1 MDLFLE
7 TPQQQAER
15 MLRQQQ
21 RLMEIQMQGAA
32 LQPFAQNVVPAAVP
46 AAVPGCE
53 SAPEAYSVQQ
63 DSYAQE
69 LAFDKRR
76 ARRRRVGQ
84 RLRTLAMIVLIPL
97 GLVAIFL
104 ASYALT
110 CILNGASPNEVL
122 QHLAALGQRLV
133 VSLAASRS
141 NTVLAQRP
149 LHGSLAIIAG
159 GALGLHGLR
168 GKCAQQRQRAKSGGA
183 Q

>member
-21 RLMEIQMQGAA
+21 RLIEMQMQGAA
-32 LQPFAQNVVPAAVP
+32 VQPPAQNAAPAVSSAGEVD
-46 AAVPGCE
+46 PG
-53 SAPEAYSVQQ
+53 AYSVQQ

-76 ARRRRVGQ
+76 ARRRRWAQ

-97 GLVAIFL
+97 GLAAIFL

-110 CILNGASPNEVL
+110 CILNSASPSEVL
-122 QHLAALGQRLV
+122 EHLAALGQRLGDV
-133 VSLAASRS
+133 VTTIR
-141 NTVLAQRP
+141 
-149 LHGSLAIIAG
+149 AG
-159 GALGLHGLR
+159 WE
-168 GKCAQQRQRAKSGGA
+168 S
-183 Q
+183 

>member
-21 RLMEIQMQGAA
+21 RLMEMQMQGAA
-32 LQPFAQNVVPAAVP
+32 VQPPAQNAAPAVSSAGEVD
-46 AAVPGCE
+46 PG
-53 SAPEAYSVQQ
+53 AYSVQQ

-76 ARRRRVGQ
+76 ARRRRWAQ

-97 GLVAIFL
+97 GLAAIFL

-122 QHLAALGQRLV
+122 QHLAALGQRLGDV
-133 VSLAASRS
+133 AA
-141 NTVLAQRP
+141 
-149 LHGSLAIIAG
+149 AIRAG
-159 GALGLHGLR
+159 WED
-168 GKCAQQRQRAKSGGA
+168 
-183 Q
+183 

>member
-15 MLRQQQ
+15 MLRQQR
-21 RLMEIQMQGAA
+21 RLIEMQMQGVANQA
-32 LQPFAQNVVPAAVP
+32 PVQNVVPAAVP

-97 GLVAIFL
+97 GLAAIFL

-122 QHLAALGQRLV
+122 QHLAALGQRLGDVATTIAPAGRVSVCHIRTSRVYELSPRAEFLHPVGPV
-133 VSLAASRS
+133 VRLNS
-141 NTVLAQRP
+141 
-149 LHGSLAIIAG
+149 IIED
-159 GALGLHGLR
+159 
-168 GKCAQQRQRAKSGGA
+168 K
-183 Q
+183 

>member
-21 RLMEIQMQGAA
+21 RLMEMQMQGTAA
-32 LQPFAQNVVPAAVP
+32 QSFAQNVVPAAAP
-46 AAVPGCE
+46 AAVLGCE

-76 ARRRRVGQ
+76 ARRRCVGQ
-84 RLRTLAMIVLIPL
+84 RLRALAMIVLIPL
-97 GLVAIFL
+97 GLAAIFL

-122 QHLAALGQRLV
+122 QHLAALGQRLGDV
-133 VSLAASRS
+133 IATIR
-141 NTVLAQRP
+141 TGW
-149 LHGSLAIIAG
+149 GS
-159 GALGLHGLR
+159 
-168 GKCAQQRQRAKSGGA
+168 
-183 Q
+183 

>member
-7 TPQQQAER
+7 TSQQQAER

-21 RLMEIQMQGAA
+21 RLMEMQMQGAA
-32 LQPFAQNVVPAAVP
+32 AQPPAQNATPVVSPA
-46 AAVPGCE
+46 GE

-69 LAFDKRR
+69 QLAFDKRR

-97 GLVAIFL
+97 GLAVIFL

-122 QHLAALGQRLV
+122 QHLAALGQRLGDV
-133 VSLAASRS
+133 ITTIRTGWES
-141 NTVLAQRP
+141 
-149 LHGSLAIIAG
+149 
-159 GALGLHGLR
+159 
-168 GKCAQQRQRAKSGGA
+168 
-183 Q
+183 

>member
-32 LQPFAQNVVPAAVP
+32 AQPFAQNVVPAAVP

-53 SAPEAYSVQQ
+53 SAPENYSVQQ

-76 ARRRRVGQ
+76 TRHRRAGQ

-97 GLVAIFL
+97 GLAAIFL
-104 ASYALT
+104 VSYAFT
-110 CILNGASPNEVL
+110 CILNGASPGEVL
-122 QHLAALGQRLV
+122 QHLSALGQRLGDV
-133 VSLAASRS
+133 ITTIR
-141 NTVLAQRP
+141 
-149 LHGSLAIIAG
+149 AG
-159 GALGLHGLR
+159 WE
-168 GKCAQQRQRAKSGGA
+168 S
-183 Q
+183 

>member
-21 RLMEIQMQGAA
+21 RLMEMQMQGAVA
-32 LQPFAQNVVPAAVP
+32 RPFAQNAAPVVASAPSA
-46 AAVPGCE
+46 GCGP
-53 SAPEAYSVQQ
+53 APEAYSVQQ

-76 ARRRRVGQ
+76 ARHRLWAQ
-84 RLRTLAMIVLIPL
+84 RLRTLAMIVLIPM
-97 GLVAIFL
+97 GLATIFL

-122 QHLAALGQRLV
+122 QHLAALGQRLGDV
-133 VSLAASRS
+133 AA
-141 NTVLAQRP
+141 T
-149 LHGSLAIIAG
+149 I
-159 GALGLHGLR
+159 
-168 GKCAQQRQRAKSGGA
+168 RASWES
-183 Q
+183 

>member
-21 RLMEIQMQGAA
+21 RLMEMQMQGAA
-32 LQPFAQNVVPAAVP
+32 VQPPAQNAVP
-46 AAVPGCE
+46 AVSSAGEVDPG
-53 SAPEAYSVQQ
+53 AYSVQQ

-76 ARRRRVGQ
+76 ARRRRWAQ

-97 GLVAIFL
+97 GLAAIFL

-110 CILNGASPNEVL
+110 CILNGASPGEVL
-122 QHLAALGQRLV
+122 EHLAVLGQRLGDV
-133 VSLAASRS
+133 VTTIR
-141 NTVLAQRP
+141 
-149 LHGSLAIIAG
+149 AG
-159 GALGLHGLR
+159 WE
-168 GKCAQQRQRAKSGGA
+168 S
-183 Q
+183 

>member
-21 RLMEIQMQGAA
+21 RLMEMQMQGAA
-32 LQPFAQNVVPAAVP
+32 VRSPAQNAAPAGEA
-46 AAVPGCE
+46 
-53 SAPEAYSVQQ
+53 APEAYSVQQ

-76 ARRRRVGQ
+76 ARRRRWAQ

-97 GLVAIFL
+97 GLAAIFL

-122 QHLAALGQRLV
+122 EHLAALGQRLGDV
-133 VSLAASRS
+133 V
-141 NTVLAQRP
+141 TT
-149 LHGSLAIIAG
+149 ICAG
-159 GALGLHGLR
+159 WE
-168 GKCAQQRQRAKSGGA
+168 S
-183 Q
+183 

>member
-21 RLMEIQMQGAA
+21 RLIEMQMQGAA
-32 LQPFAQNVVPAAVP
+32 VQPPAQNAVP
-46 AAVPGCE
+46 AVSSASEVDPG
-53 SAPEAYSVQQ
+53 AYSVQQ

-76 ARRRRVGQ
+76 ARRRRWVQ

-97 GLVAIFL
+97 GLAAIFL

-110 CILNGASPNEVL
+110 CILNGASPSEVFG
-122 QHLAALGQRLV
+122 HLAALGQRLGDV
-133 VSLAASRS
+133 VTTIR
-141 NTVLAQRP
+141 
-149 LHGSLAIIAG
+149 AG
-159 GALGLHGLR
+159 WE
-168 GKCAQQRQRAKSGGA
+168 S
-183 Q
+183 

>member
-21 RLMEIQMQGAA
+21 RLMEMQMQGVAV
-32 LQPFAQNVVPAAVP
+32 QPRAQNAAPPVSPA
-46 AAVPGCE
+46 GG
-53 SAPEAYSVQQ
+53 SAPENYSVQQ

-76 ARRRRVGQ
+76 SRRRRWGQ

-97 GLVAIFL
+97 GLAAIFL

-110 CILNGASPNEVL
+110 CILNGASPSEVFE
-122 QHLAALGQRLV
+122 HLAALGQRLGDV
-133 VSLAASRS
+133 AATIHASWES
-141 NTVLAQRP
+141 
-149 LHGSLAIIAG
+149 
-159 GALGLHGLR
+159 
-168 GKCAQQRQRAKSGGA
+168 
-183 Q
+183 

>member
-21 RLMEIQMQGAA
+21 RLMEMQMQGAA
-32 LQPFAQNVVPAAVP
+32 VQPPAQNAVP
-46 AAVPGCE
+46 AVSSAGEVDPG
-53 SAPEAYSVQQ
+53 AYSVQQ

-76 ARRRRVGQ
+76 ARRRRWVQ

-97 GLVAIFL
+97 GLAAIFL

-110 CILNGASPNEVL
+110 CILNGASPSEVSG
-122 QHLAALGQRLV
+122 HLAALGQRLGDV
-133 VSLAASRS
+133 V
-141 NTVLAQRP
+141 T
-149 LHGSLAIIAG
+149 AIRAG
-159 GALGLHGLR
+159 WE
-168 GKCAQQRQRAKSGGA
+168 S
-183 Q
+183 